1 VTSTGS
7 AYTGGLGSRREAR
20 ERALTLLYEAE
31 AKSLDPAEILT
42 TLPLEPEPF
51 TTELVEGVSA
61 HLGEID
67 EVISARSVGW
77 PMARMPSLDRA
88 VLRIATFELLHRDD
102 IPAAASINEA
112 VELAKTFST
121 DDSGKFVNGVL
132 SAIARDHPNPS
143 G

>member
-31 AKSLDPAEILT
+31 AKSIDPAAVLA
-42 TLPLEPEPF
+42 TLPLEPERF
-51 TTELVEGVSA
+51 TADLVEGVSE
-61 HLGEID
+61 HLVEID

-77 PMARMPSLDRA
+77 PLERMPSLDRA
-88 VLRIATFELLHRDD
+88 VLRIATFELLHRPD
-102 IPAAASINEA
+102 IPAAATINEA

-132 SAIARDHPNPS
+132 SAVARDHAID
-143 G
+143 

>member
-1 VTSTGS
+1 MTSTGS

-31 AKSLDPAEILT
+31 AKSIDPAAVLA
-42 TLPLEPEPF
+42 TLPLEPERF
-51 TTELVEGVSA
+51 TADLVEGVSE
-61 HLGEID
+61 HLVEID

-77 PMARMPSLDRA
+77 PLERMPSLDRA
-88 VLRIATFELLHRDD
+88 VLRIATFELLHRPD
-102 IPAAASINEA
+102 IPAAATINEA

-132 SAIARDHPNPS
+132 SAVARDHAID
-143 G
+143 